1 MYQVDTT
8 LEPPSLQ
15 AGWKKNESNDRVMAG
30 NVQTCQLRLNQLHQP
45 KSGFT
50 LRKLPSFP
58 VVICCMLSINKQLK
72 KLPIFVC
79 HWLTQ
84 SEVSSSVV
92 DWPSHLFLAQH
103 TDLWQHIL
111 PWTDL
116 LVSLTFVVL
125 SGAFGTWVLSSEL
138 NASGLS
144 HFNQCTCVLIWDV
157 DAYRNH
163 AVSAIVL
170 L

>member
-30 NVQTCQLRLNQLHQP
+30 NVQTYQLRLTQLHQP

-50 LRKLPSFP
+50 LRKLSSFP
-58 VVICCMLSINKQLK
+58 AVLCSMLSSNKQLK

-79 HWLTQ
+79 HWINQ

-92 DWPSHLFLAQH
+92 DCLLLAQH

-111 PWTDL
+111 PWADW